1 MLGNTGDLLLFLGM
15 SSFPAYLCTFMSEP
29 SFDLDFEQNLSDSG
43 IYSHPF
49 LWGEIKWETVFLVK
63 FYHYIHIC
71 KCVYKNKS

>member
-43 IYSHPF
+43 IYSHAF
-49 LWGEIKWETVFLVK
+49 LWGEI
-63 FYHYIHIC
+63 I
-71 KCVYKNKS
+71 